1 MHIIAQRVEE
11 VASTFV
17 PGGTHGGYFCKRV
30 VPQTP
35 DEDAGVGNI
44 VVSASCAD
52 VAHIYRVSEAIE
64 GRIEAGK
71 RLPITLAQINQ
82 AIFRSG
88 EVHMLR
94 RGKQLKEFDDVR
106 IPTRDISH

>member
-1 MHIIAQRVEE
+1 MHIIAQRAEE
-11 VASTFV
+11 VASTVV
-17 PGGTHGGYFCKRV
+17 PGSTHGGYFCKRV

-35 DEDAGVGNI
+35 DEDADVGNI
-44 VVSASCAD
+44 VASASCAD

-64 GRIEAGK
+64 RCIEVGK
-71 RLPITLAQINQ
+71 RSPIAMGQVNQ
-82 AIFRSG
+82 AIVRPG
-88 EVHMLR
+88 EVHLLR